1 MGATGSLPSG
11 VSANTSVNFR
21 TSSSSLFRDDASAKF
36 RLSDS
41 RAAKFGKIS
50 AGCNFRDYMEQQ
62 HGDSGEM
69 WRSSSTPTL
78 PEIKKGPSLPQ
89 LVKKTANQKSS
100 GINRASTG
108 SQSSTA
114 LGKTAPLFT

>member
-1 MGATGSLPSG
+1 MGSLPSG
-11 VSANTSVNFR
+11 ASANTSVNFR
-21 TSSSSLFRDDASAKF
+21 TGNSSLFRDDASAKF

-62 HGDSGEM
+62 NGESSDM
-69 WRSSSTPTL
+69 WRSSSTPAL

-89 LVKKTANQKSS
+89 LVKKTDKCLAAASQNNLGVNRTMSGSKSS
-100 GINRASTG
+100 TG
-108 SQSSTA
+108 
-114 LGKTAPLFT
+114 